1 MWKELTSAAFA
12 VVAMLV
18 SVEECTGFS
27 NTALTATT
35 RGINSLS
42 VLDASNNE
50 DENEPK
56 EKGFFAN
63 FFDELDAF
71 VDDAT
76 SRRLG
81 AGAQYYGKR
90 KSGFYG
96 KDDSN
101 RKMDKGVSDPTG
113 EFYLKSVQQAN
124 PNINVNLFPSEFY
137 PTQQIRGLPWAK

>member
-1 MWKELTSAAFA
+1 MAPSPVRRPYPEQYFSFSIMWKELTSAAFA

-101 RKMDKGVSDPTG
+101 RKMDK
-113 EFYLKSVQQAN
+113 LCCM
-124 PNINVNLFPSEFY
+124 
-137 PTQQIRGLPWAK
+137 